1 MGLEL
6 IKKKDY
12 FYLREGMVLR
22 KKHVLEIFGN
32 DLIDLQH
39 PDLVTSNSQ
48 SGFRGTKKLRSQVS
62 FEYNPNMFM
71 MAAPDIHKMFKEGE
85 PLVASV
91 LNELPER
98 QGKSQIYYAFTSG
111 ILKHDTRSYYYDP
124 NGIRQLRLYKLR
136 EGLEWYER
144 IDTRSIL
151 FV

>member
-1 MGLEL
+1 MEL
-6 IKKKDY
+6 IKKEDY

-48 SGFRGTKKLRSQVS
+48 SGFRGTEKLRDQVI
-62 FEYNPNMFM
+62 FEYKPYWFIN
-71 MAAPDIHKMFKEGE
+71 AAPDIYKMYKEGE

-91 LNELPER
+91 LNGLPKIN
-98 QGKSQIYYAFTSG
+98 GNTQIYHAFTSG

-124 NGIRQLRLYKLR
+124 EGIRHLKLYELKL
-136 EGLEWYER
+136 ER
-144 IDTRSIL
+144 GE
-151 FV
+151 V